1 MLNPIK
7 TSDFDAIRLKLASPD
22 NILAWSR
29 GEVLRP
35 ETINYRT
42 QKPEKDGLF
51 CEKIFGPV
59 KDWECACGKYKKI
72 RYKGIICDKC
82 GVEVTRSVVRR
93 ERMGHITLQIPCSH
107 IWFLRGLSSK
117 IGLLL
122 NLGIQSL
129 EKVIYFASFIV
140 TEVDENL
147 KEATIEQ
154 IKQEYKSKRK
164 SIENEFNNAS
174 RPKEKELSAG
184 DLKDLT
190 RVKEERLKQLDE
202 DFAAA
207 QKELKELK
215 PLLILSENQYQ
226 TLSLKF
232 GHIFEAGIG
241 AEAIRYLLSKIDLEK
256 SIKKVEEK
264 LVDAIESKKDKLT
277 KRLKL
282 LKSFNNNN
290 IRPEWMILNT
300 LPVVPPDLR
309 PMVALDGGRFAAS
322 DLNDLYR
329 RVINRNNRLKQ
340 LIELNAPE
348 VICRNEKRMLQEA
361 VDALIDNSARHTK
374 TVTAS
379 TGQKRQLKSLADA
392 LKGKQGRFRQNL
404 LGKRVDYSG
413 RSVIVVNPKLNLD
426 QCGLPKIMALEL
438 FKPFIISQLIKREI
452 VHNVRS
458 ASRYI
463 EAGHD
468 EVFDILEETVKESY
482 VLLNRAPTL
491 HRLGIQAFKP
501 ILIEGKAIQIHPLV
515 CTAFNADF
523 DGDQM
528 AVHVPLTIEAR
539 AEARDLMLSSHNLLK
554 PATGDPVVAPNQDIV
569 WGTYYMT
576 LEDKVSAAKDDK
588 ELKSFY
594 SEDEALL
601 AYESNFI
608 DLHEAIRIKFN
619 QGDLIR
625 TTVGRVIFNL
635 ILPEKLRFINDVVGK
650 GKLKDLIKDCL
661 HVYGEEATV
670 HFIDNLKNKSF
681 AFITKSGLSWGFGDL
696 PDLKEKDLLIDAANQ
711 KVDLIQD
718 QYEEGLLTESER
730 YAKVIEEWT
739 NTKDKIADICK
750 QGLNDVLPVFSM
762 IDSGARGSWAQPV
775 QILGMKGLV
784 TSPSGAIIEL
794 PVKGNFKRGFG
805 VLEYF
810 ISTHGVRKGLS
821 DTALRTAN
829 AGYLTRRL
837 VDVSQ
842 DVIVSSEDC
851 GDHEGLLFNRQE
863 AEKNGD
869 DFFKKITGRY
879 LAQDLMDAKGKLL
892 VKADELL
899 TESVV
904 KTLKTKDFSDIVI
917 RSVLSCRLHKGV
929 CAKCYGY
936 DLAYNKTVKMGA
948 TVGIIA
954 AQSIGEPGTQL
965 TMRTFHTGGVA
976 GQDDI
981 TQGLPR
987 VEEIFEAR
995 PPKKKALMSDVA
1007 GKVKVE
1013 FAQKIIKG
1021 EDGQD
1026 IMVNN
1031 PQAKVLSIY
1040 FKGKDSD
1047 KYYFSEKINE
1057 VKLASGVTGKTKSK
1071 IEVKVLVNDG
1081 DKVNKGS
1088 DLFKVGSELVKAKTA
1103 GTVEVNDKFIKIS
1116 KEVDKV
1122 KEFSILKGTML
1133 MVKDGD
1139 TIEKG
1144 QQLTEGSLDLRE
1156 LYKLKG
1162 RLETQKYIIR
1172 EIQYVYSSQ
1181 GQPLNDKHV
1190 EIIARQMF
1198 SRYLV
1203 KDPGDSGL
1211 LPGETVEEEVLSV
1224 ADKNATTKVKSERLL
1239 LGITKASLTTDSFLS
1254 AASFQ
1259 ETSRVLIEAAVN
1271 GKIDYLEGLKE
1282 NVIIGCLIPAGT
1294 GYKGKQLRDDY
1305 GQTNPE
1311 LSVKA

>member
-7 TSDFDAIRLKLASPD
+7 TSDFNAIRLKLASPEE
-22 NILAWSR
+22 ILNWSH
-29 GEVLRP
+29 GEVTRP

-51 CEKIFGPV
+51 CEKIFGPT

-72 RYKGIICDKC
+72 RYKGIVCDKC

-93 ERMGHITLQIPCSH
+93 ERLGHITLQVPATH

-129 EKVIYFASFIV
+129 EKVIYYASFIV
-140 TEVDENL
+140 TDVDEAL
-147 KEATIEQ
+147 KESTIEQ
-154 IKQEYKSKRK
+154 IKAEYKSKVK
-164 SIENEFNNAS
+164 SIDNDLNNQ
-174 RPKEKELSAG
+174 
-184 DLKDLT
+184 LKKI
-190 RVKEERLKQLDE
+190 KEEKGEDAEGEIKEAMKAKIERMARLDE
-202 DFAAA
+202 DFGVT

-215 PLLILSENQYQ
+215 PLLILSEQQYQ
-226 TLSLKF
+226 NLSLKF
-232 GHIFEAGIG
+232 GHIFEASIG
-241 AEAIRYLLSKIDLEK
+241 AEAIRKLLVKIDLEA
-256 SIKKVEEK
+256 SITNLEAK
-264 LVDAIESKKDKLT
+264 LVDAVDSKKEKLV

-282 LKSFNNNN
+282 LKSFRNNS
-290 IRPEWMILNT
+290 IRPEWMIMT
-300 LPVVPPDLR
+300 VLPVVPPDLR

-340 LIELNAPE
+340 LMDLNAPE

-379 TGQKRQLKSLADA
+379 TGQKRQLKSLADT

-468 EVFDILEETVKESY
+468 EVWDILEEIVRGAF

-491 HRLGIQAFKP
+491 HRLGIQAFRP

-528 AVHVPLTIEAR
+528 AVHVPLTKEAR
-539 AEARDLMLSSHNLLK
+539 HEAETLMLSTHNLLK
-554 PATGDPVVAPNQDIV
+554 PATGDPIVAPAQDIV
-569 WGTYYMT
+569 WGTYYIT
-576 LEDKVSAAKDDK
+576 LVNKDYADKKVEDMHY
-588 ELKSFY
+588 FWN
-594 SEDEALL
+594 EDEAQL

-608 DLHEAIRIKFN
+608 DLHEAINVRYNGEMLK
-619 QGDLIR
+619 
-625 TTVGRVIFNL
+625 TTAGRLIFNSL
-635 ILPEKLRFINDVVGK
+635 LPEKLKYINDVVGK
-650 GKLKDLIKDCL
+650 GKLKDLIRECL
-661 HVYGEEATV
+661 RIYGEDETV
-670 HFIDNLKNKSF
+670 KFIDGLKNRAF

-696 PDLKEKDLLIDAANQ
+696 PSLPEKDKLIDLANAR
-711 KVDLIQD
+711 VDLIQE
-718 QYEEGLLTESER
+718 QFEEGLLTESER

-750 QGLNDVLPVFSM
+750 KGLLDILPVYSM

-794 PVKGNFKRGFG
+794 PVKGNFKQGFG

-842 DVIVSSEDC
+842 DVIIAEDDC
-851 GDHEGLLFNRQE
+851 GDDVGMILNRAE
-863 AEKNGD
+863 IEKNGE
-869 DFFKKITGRY
+869 DFFRRLTGRY
-879 LAQDLMDAKGKLL
+879 VAKDIKDVKGKVILAAGEIL
-892 VKADELL
+892 NEDNIKM
-899 TESVV
+899 
-904 KTLKTKDFSDIVI
+904 LKTKDIVEACV
-917 RSVLSCRLHKGV
+917 RSVLSCKMHKGI
-929 CAKCYGY
+929 CAKCYGW
-936 DLAYNKTVKMGA
+936 DLAYNKPVKMGS

-995 PPKKKALMSDVA
+995 SPKKKALISDVS
-1007 GKVKVE
+1007 GRVKIE
-1013 FAQKIIKG
+1013 FAQKIIKDQ
-1021 EDGQD
+1021 DGKE
-1026 IMVNN
+1026 IFVNN
-1031 PQAKVLSIY
+1031 PQAKILSIFY
-1040 FKGKDSD
+1040 KGKDHD
-1047 KYYFSEKINE
+1047 KYYFSEKMNE
-1057 VKLASGVTGKTKSK
+1057 IKLASGATAKDKK
-1071 IEVKVLVNDG
+1071 KLEVKVLVKEG
-1081 DKVNKGS
+1081 DEVAKN
-1088 DLFKVGSELVKAKTA
+1088 SELFSISGELVRAKTA
-1103 GTVEVNDKFIKIS
+1103 GLVAVTDKYIS
-1116 KEVDKV
+1116 IAKEVEKV

-1133 MVKDGD
+1133 MVKDGEA
-1139 TIEKG
+1139 IERG
-1144 QQLTEGSLDLRE
+1144 TQLTEGSLDLRE

-1162 RLETQKYIIR
+1162 QLETQKYIIK
-1172 EIQYVYSSQ
+1172 EIQYVYGSQ

-1203 KDPGDSGL
+1203 KEAGDTIL
-1211 LPGETVEEEVLSV
+1211 LPGETIEDEVL
-1224 ADKNATTKVKSERLL
+1224 AQANKGIKNLAKAERLL

-1259 ETSRVLIEAAVN
+1259 ETSRVLIDAAVN

-1282 NVIIGCLIPAGT
+1282 NVIIGCLIPSGT
-1294 GYKGKQLRDDY
+1294 GYKGKKKRFDY
-1305 GQTNPE
+1305 G
-1311 LSVKA
+1311 K